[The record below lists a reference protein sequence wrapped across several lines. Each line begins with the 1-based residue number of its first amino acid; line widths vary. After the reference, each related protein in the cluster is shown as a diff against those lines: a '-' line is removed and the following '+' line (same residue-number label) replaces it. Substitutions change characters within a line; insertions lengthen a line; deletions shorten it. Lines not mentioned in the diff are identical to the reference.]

1 MTGGVLVGSGYGH
14 TALWLSVTALPRDPL
29 DVTGPPAKAADTAG
43 DSVVAAHSV
52 APAADARQ

>member
-1 MTGGVLVGSGYGH
+1 MTGGVLVGYGH
-14 TALWLSVTALPRDPL
+14 TALWLSVTALPRDRL